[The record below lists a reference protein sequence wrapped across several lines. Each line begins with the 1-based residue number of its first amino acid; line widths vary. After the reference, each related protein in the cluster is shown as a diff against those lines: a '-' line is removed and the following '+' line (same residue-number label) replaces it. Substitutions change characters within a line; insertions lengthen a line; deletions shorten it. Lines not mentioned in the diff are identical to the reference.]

1 MSRSPSD
8 PHDNHTT
15 ALKAESLK
23 MVWFRA
29 DSSVRKI
36 AVRRILNQG
45 GSYHFLLIPTAMVKA
60 WEACEFLKQST
71 EMNLGHVLEEI
82 YWIFPWHRFASVREG
97 MEMAMIDEVACSV
110 NIGEF
115 RGDQRND
122 MWLPLQNI
130 KWKGCILL

>member
-1 MSRSPSD
+1 
-8 PHDNHTT
+8 
-15 ALKAESLK
+15 
-23 MVWFRA
+23 
-29 DSSVRKI
+29 
-36 AVRRILNQG
+36 
-45 GSYHFLLIPTAMVKA
+45 MVKA